1 MQVWELYDLFPER
14 IRLAV
19 LLGALVGLR
28 LGEACGLRPEDVD
41 FMRAVVHPACPVPG

>member
-19 LLGALVGLR
+19 LVGLR
-28 LGEACGLRPEDVD
+28 LGEACG
-41 FMRAVVHPACPVPG
+41 